1 MTKYF
6 FTAEI
11 FLHCSLRVYI
21 PLFFPPQCLQIWSVL
36 NPLLKNISAG
46 VSSGYALPLSSAQK
60 YLFLTKM
67 LKEEEELNLNVN
79 LHLCD
84 TISANLY
91 GVDTLCS
98 KKCPQLQCFVELH
111 SFGLLSV
118 IPTSDTLY
126 LVNTDD
132 MGSVFSNNI
141 ISGHQE

>member
-21 PLFFPPQCLQIWSVL
+21 PLFLPPQCLQIWSVL

-98 KKCPQLQCFVELH
+98 KVSTITVFCRVTFIWSIICH
-111 SFGLLSV
+111 SYIWYTVFSKYRWHG
-118 IPTSDTLY
+118 I
-126 LVNTDD
+126 
-132 MGSVFSNNI
+132 SVFK
-141 ISGHQE
+141 